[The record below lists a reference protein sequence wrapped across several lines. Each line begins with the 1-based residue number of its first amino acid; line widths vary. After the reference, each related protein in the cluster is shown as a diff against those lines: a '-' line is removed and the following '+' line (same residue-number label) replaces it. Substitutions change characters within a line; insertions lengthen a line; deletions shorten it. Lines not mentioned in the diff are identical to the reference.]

1 MLRTGTTI
9 AGYRI
14 EELIGSGGMG
24 TVYEATQLSLDRTVA
39 LKVLA
44 AGLAAGEEFRE
55 RFRREAMLQAALEH
69 PNIVPVYEAGA
80 SDEGLFIAMKLVRGS
95 DLKRLGED
103 GDLEPARALEILAQA
118 ADALDAAHGA
128 GLVHRDVKPQNIL
141 VDDDDRA
148 YLADFGLTKGAGDRG
163 ATLTGQYMGSLDYT
177 APEQIR
183 GEGFGASGDLYAF
196 AAVVYEVLTGE
207 VPFPY
212 DTEAAILYAHIAEQ
226 PPHVTSRRPD
236 LPAAVDELVARGLAK
251 RPEDRYRSARDLVE
265 QARRALAAPSSV
277 AVAVAANGRRRH
289 GDTIVDPA
297 VLRAAP
303 VIEAAEE
310 QTVPWRSIA
319 IATLLVAALALAG
332 FALGR
337 ASRAG
342 GQGTTGVA
350 AAGPISLSFADSE
363 WRAAS
368 ASSIRG
374 LPLVGAVA
382 LTSTRRDRPGTLVA
396 GIVPEAQGAGLL
408 PKALKEQL
416 SGAATPHAA
425 TVGRYQGL
433 VYPTLPAARV
443 SSRLELVLV
452 PTTRGAAAVA
462 CLTPPALPAGTSPAD
477 CDAVAATMRLHGLQA
492 LPLRGT
498 GAYAATL
505 LSTLARVDGE
515 RVAGRRQLAGASRR
529 QEQARAAH
537 ALAAAYAGAADRL
550 LHDAD
555 PSPLARPS
563 HFALYGALREAQR
576 SYGALAAAARSG
588 DDVAYRRATRRI
600 ETAERNVDASIAR
613 LERLRP

>member
-44 AGLAAGEEFRE
+44 AGLAAGEDFRE

-95 DLKRLGED
+95 DLKRLRED
-103 GDLEPARALEILAQA
+103 GDLNPARALEILAQA
-118 ADALDAAHGA
+118 AEALDAAHGA

-148 YLADFGLTKGAGDRG
+148 YLADFGLTKGAGERG
-163 ATLTGQYMGSLDYT
+163 VTLTGQYMGSLDYT

-196 AAVVYEVLTGE
+196 AAVLYEVLTGE

-212 DTEAAILYAHIAEQ
+212 DTEAAILYAHISEQ
-226 PPHVTSRRPD
+226 PPQVTSRRPE
-236 LPAAVDELVARGLAK
+236 LPAAVDDLVARGLAK
-251 RPEDRYRSARDLVE
+251 RPEERYRSARDLVE
-265 QARRALAAPSSV
+265 QARRALVMPRSV
-277 AVAVAANGRRRH
+277 AVEANGRRRS

-297 VLRAAP
+297 VLRVAP
-303 VIEAAEE
+303 VIEVAEE
-310 QTVPWRSIA
+310 KAVPWRSIA
-319 IATLLVAALALAG
+319 IATLLVAALALIG

-337 ASRAG
+337 ASRG
-342 GQGTTGVA
+342 GGHGTTGVA

-368 ASSIRG
+368 AGSISG
-374 LPLVGAVA
+374 LPLDGAVA

-396 GIVPEAQGAGLL
+396 GIVPDAQGAGLL
-408 PKALKEQL
+408 PRALKEQL

-425 TVGRYQGL
+425 AVGRYEGL

-462 CLTPPALPAGTSPAD
+462 CLTPAALPAGTTPAD
-477 CDAVAATMRLHGLQA
+477 CDAVAATMRLHGLHA
-492 LPLRGT
+492 LPLAGT

-529 QEQARAAH
+529 PEQARAAH
-537 ALAAAYAGAADRL
+537 ALAAAYAGAAERL
-550 LHDAD
+550 LHDAE
-555 PSPLARPS
+555 PGPLARPS

-588 DDVAYRRATRRI
+588 DDVAYRRATHRI